1 MKEPFGVLRMK
12 MGSRRGSRVLILLS
26 LFLLALFPNGHSQD
40 KSAEDKF
47 NAASLR
53 YRTTL
58 HYDPLQEASLE
69 DLVKLYLAVGRSD
82 ELIALYR
89 NHISQ
94 YPDDSGALTVLIRIL
109 RRVDRAGADE
119 LIAAALPK
127 YPNYAPLQ
135 YVMFRFYEERGD
147 PRAPAAL
154 SRAIDLETDL
164 SRRNKWFKELLD
176 LSEGEEARKL
186 ALAHFSKLLEA
197 EKMDTSL
204 LLEIAQ
210 IAQRHRFWEQSRLA
224 LIRASSGTES
234 PEQKLQIDLLL
245 VESLKELNRRAE
257 AERLLDSVL
266 EKLAPDYRRRKE
278 ILVMRINLIPTEEER
293 QVYLKS
299 LADRSTNQPANE
311 SALIDWVETLIAA
324 DQQKEAINVLLTA
337 SPRFPKS
344 VFLESETM
352 KLLENSG
359 DYARFVGYLSE
370 RLESEPERLD
380 LRFRLSKAEFAIG
393 QDDAGLQD
401 FLVVIGGETPKNV
414 AEKILEL
421 QTYLKEIDRAGAIA
435 SYLEK
440 FVKEHPSFLNI
451 ARELAEIDIAKN
463 NETAVNDLVAK
474 LDSGTADSED
484 VLEFA
489 DFLLEA
495 KFILAA
501 QSLVEARL
509 KFDSNNFA
517 LNLKLIA
524 ISGLAGNGVTTKE
537 RIATL
542 REAAD
547 TPQRYSQW
555 LDAAILAHQSLETL
569 PQFLED
575 ELSRYSFDEA
585 DWPDT
590 KVERFLIL
598 CEKHRKNLVADRL
611 ADQVRKQ
618 LDRPNLNDSTRMRL
632 RKILAGILE
641 VNPALMADAVKQL
654 QALITEDTPRRA
666 TYELRLALVYH
677 RGGRPDLAAPIFSR
691 IDYDEV
697 DSPSL
702 LRSASDVLIDSQMLR
717 EAARALETITKLVR
731 SDFLSWER
739 RISVLAAL
747 GDETALRSIIRMLQS
762 GDKDT
767 EDENIVLRERSR
779 EALRNHLE
787 ASYWRSIST
796 ILASDP
802 VEEALPMLTALDQ
815 EDLGIRARFWSEWT
829 RSRVLGRLNR
839 PTEARE
845 ALIRLSKLAE
855 ARGEK
860 YLSFPDGLTLALP
873 VGQTTWVEDAGDVS
887 SSEPT
892 EVSLDYLFAHP
903 SLLWIAELP
912 DGVSVER
919 ILRSEHYVLIL
930 DSSETIRCL
939 DSRSG
944 KLLWKVGL
952 EGQRERAHLPYP
964 RVFDEVSLPL
974 RIQSQSEENVIK
986 TRTPPSIAVW
996 KDCCFLVSAKDCIAR
1011 SLENG
1016 EILWVKHLPDSV
1028 LSATKTAPRGARPTV
1043 SLVVDDGKLILFDPN
1058 SGDALGLE
1066 TKSGKLLWSRKNET
1080 DRAENHAGES
1090 IKLASL
1096 NTGLALGDPLG
1107 LSYGEE
1113 VRLFDVKSGAV
1124 AWHFRKSQVGRFPVI
1139 LRAPRE
1145 GESAE
1150 DDQVSAAIESE
1161 GIEKFYDVIPST
1173 SPETNQ
1179 KGREF
1184 FSSSALILGPAVYWA
1199 ESRFRQNSPAFAA
1212 VGDRFLWL
1220 MEQDRVHR
1228 ISIDLPIE
1236 SRQLPASGTFIGQSD
1251 EHLWFFDEGDLYHAD
1266 FRRGKTTRISVR
1278 DLGAPSTIRFTL
1290 NVGRLVVR
1298 GNASMIMLNAHTG
1311 EILAR
1316 ASLPE
1321 ALVRDLSEKLNSNS
1335 LEEIVSFVWQ
1345 GQITRRALGGTSHCV
1360 PITDVPGSES
1370 YIAVC
1375 GGRMI
1380 ACLVPS
1386 VSATP
1391 AVPPPA
1397 STTSTTPPPTQ

>member
-12 MGSRRGSRVLILLS
+12 MGSRRGSGVLILLS

-58 HYDPLQEASLE
+58 HYDPLNEASLE
-69 DLVKLYLAVGRSD
+69 DLVKLYLAAGRSD

-224 LIRASSGTES
+224 LIRAGSGTED

-245 VESLKELNRRAE
+245 AESLKELNRRTE
-257 AERLLDSVL
+257 AEHLLDSVL
-266 EKLAPDYRRRKE
+266 AKLARDYPRRRE
-278 ILVMRINLIPTEEER
+278 ILVMRINLIPTEEAR

-299 LADRSTNQPANE
+299 LADRSTSQPGNE
-311 SALIDWVETLIAA
+311 AALIDWVEALIAA
-324 DQQKEAINVLLTA
+324 DQQKEAINVLLA
-337 SPRFPKS
+337 AAPRFPKS
-344 VFLESETM
+344 AFLESETK

-359 DYARFVGYLSE
+359 DYARFAGYLSE
-370 RLESEPERLD
+370 RLESEPEQLE
-380 LRFRLSKAEFAIG
+380 LRFLLAKAEFALG

-401 FLVVIGGETPKNV
+401 FLVVIGGDTPETI
-414 AEKILEL
+414 AEKILQL
-421 QTYLKEIDRAGAIA
+421 QTYLKEIDRAGAAA

-440 FVKEHPSFLNI
+440 FVKEHPSFLNV
-451 ARELAEIDIAKN
+451 ARALAEIDIAKN

-474 LDSGTADSED
+474 LDVAKATSED
-484 VLEFA
+484 VLEFT

-495 KFILAA
+495 KFVLAA
-501 QSLVEARL
+501 QSLIEARL
-509 KFDSNNFA
+509 KFDPKNFD
-517 LNLKLIA
+517 LHLKLIA
-524 ISGLAGNGVTTKE
+524 ILGQIGNGATAKE
-537 RIATL
+537 QIATL

-547 TPQRYSQW
+547 KPQLYSEW

-585 DWPDT
+585 DWPDI

-598 CEKHRKNLVADRL
+598 CEKGRKDLLTDRL
-611 ADQVRKQ
+611 AEQVRKQ
-618 LDRPNLNDSTRMRL
+618 LDRPNLSDSTRVRL
-632 RKILAGILE
+632 RTILVGIFE
-641 VNPALMADAVKQL
+641 VDPALMADAVEQL
-654 QALITEDTPRRA
+654 QSLITEDTPHRA

-677 RGGRPDLAAPIFSR
+677 RGGRPDLAAPILSR

-697 DSPSL
+697 ENPNL
-702 LRSASDVLIDSQMLR
+702 LRAASEVLIASQMLR

-747 GDETALRSIIRMLQS
+747 GDETSLRSIIRMLQS
-762 GDKDT
+762 GDKDAK
-767 EDENIVLRERSR
+767 DIYIVLRERSR

-796 ILASDP
+796 ILASDS
-802 VEEALPMLTALDQ
+802 VEEALPMLAALDQ

-839 PTEARE
+839 ATEARE

-860 YLSFPDGLTLALP
+860 YLSFPDGLTLTLP
-873 VGQTTWVEDAGDVS
+873 VGQTTWVEDAGDAP

-944 KLLWKVGL
+944 KLLWNIGL
-952 EGQRERAHLPYP
+952 EGRRERTLLPYP
-964 RVFDEVSLPL
+964 RAFDEVSLPPM
-974 RIQSQSEENVIK
+974 IQARSGENVIE
-986 TRTPPSIAVW
+986 TRTPSSIAVW
-996 KDCCFLVSAKDCIAR
+996 KDRFFLVSAEDCIAR

-1016 EILWVKHLPDSV
+1016 EILWSKPLPSRV
-1028 LSATKTAPRGARPTV
+1028 QSATRTASRGARPTV
-1043 SLVVDDGKLILFDPN
+1043 SLVVDDEKLILFDPD
-1058 SGDALGLE
+1058 SGDAMGLE
-1066 TKSGKLLWSRKNET
+1066 AKSGKLLWSRKNEN
-1080 DRAENHAGES
+1080 DRAENHSGES
-1090 IKLASL
+1090 IELASL

-1113 VRLFDVKSGAV
+1113 AHLFDVKSGAV
-1124 AWHFRKSQVGRFPVI
+1124 AWRFRKSQVGRFPVI

-1161 GIEKFYDVIPST
+1161 GIEKFYDVISPT
-1173 SPETNQ
+1173 SPEVNQ

-1199 ESRFRQNSPAFAA
+1199 ESRFQQSSPAFAT

-1220 MEQDRVHR
+1220 MEQKRVHR

-1236 SRQLPASGTFIGQSD
+1236 SRQLQASGTFIGQSD
-1251 EHLWFFDEGDLYHAD
+1251 EHLWFFDEGDLLHAD

-1290 NVGRLVVR
+1290 NAGRLVVR

-1321 ALVRDLSEKLNSNS
+1321 TLVRYLSEKLTANPSG
-1335 LEEIVSFVWQ
+1335 ETVRFVWQ
-1345 GQITRRALGGTSHCV
+1345 GQITKRPLGGFSRCV
-1360 PITDVPGSES
+1360 PITDLPGSES

-1386 VSATP
+1386 VVP
-1391 AVPPPA
+1391 APAEPPA
-1397 STTSTTPPPTQ
+1397 SAKAMTPPPTQ